1 VYPDLDHVLAG
12 RAGDRG
18 VARRDAADA
27 EGHAGEYVRVEGR
40 LASDPV
46 FWAPKGTGRGGN
58 NFAGAGVLVELP
70 SGGEALL
77 LTESMAVAEFV
88 AAMNDAKDGVIH
100 TQGHVID
107 EITEDQREYY
117 GLDEA
122 DFADPSEDGR
132 VLVLFTTP

>member
-1 VYPDLDHVLAG
+1 
-12 RAGDRG
+12 
-18 VARRDAADA
+18 
-27 EGHAGEYVRVEGR
+27 
-40 LASDPV
+40 
-46 FWAPKGTGRGGN
+46 
-58 NFAGAGVLVELP
+58 VLVELP

-88 AAMNDAKDGVIH
+88 DAMNDATGGVIH

-107 EITEDQREYY
+107 EITEDQRECY

-122 DFADPSEDGR
+122 DFPEASDDGR